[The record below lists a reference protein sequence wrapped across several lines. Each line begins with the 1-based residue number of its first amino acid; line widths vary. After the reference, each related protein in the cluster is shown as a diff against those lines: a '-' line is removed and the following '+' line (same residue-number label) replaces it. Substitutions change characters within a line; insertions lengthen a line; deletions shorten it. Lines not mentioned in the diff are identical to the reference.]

1 MNPWTGTIQSIVH
14 QNGNLLVG
22 VSYTNGVTTF
32 TESMNMNGS
41 NAVSINQA
49 VQNRLGTLNQNDIL
63 VATITPSILGGKFTV
78 TSSVAA
84 NLSLS

>member
-1 MNPWTGTIQSIVH
+1 MTPWTGTIQSIVH

-49 VQNRLGTLNQNDIL
+49 VQNRLGTLNQNDIV

-78 TSSVAA
+78 ISSVAA

>member
-1 MNPWTGTIQSIVH
+1 MTPWTGTIQSIVH

-49 VQNRLGTLNQNDIL
+49 IQNRLSTLNQNDIV

-78 TSSVAA
+78 TSSIQA

>member
-1 MNPWTGTIQSIVH
+1 MTPWTGTIQSIVH

-22 VSYTNGVTTF
+22 VSYTNGVNTF

-49 VQNRLGTLNQNDIL
+49 IQNRLGTLNQNDIV